1 MSRALLALVV
11 GSAGLLA
18 SLETWAEQQLG
29 PSLTRLGG
37 SLGEM
42 MLAPASG
49 EANAPEVVDWE
60 VIERGVT
67 STPSGLSE
75 EQRPPSSG
83 PVSEVTK
90 KNVTKAETKSA
101 ASVFISAE
109 RVLRLS
115 REASMPASR
124 YVPAKGSRPAGLQV
138 AGVTG
143 LGIGAR
149 DGDVLTRVAGAEV
162 RSSAAVV
169 SSVLRLRAK
178 KVKAIS
184 GELWRGQERILI
196 TFEMPY
202 LEGTRPP
209 LTGLPAKNR
218 PTKGGLTE
226 SVPQPGSAPSSANP
240 RASGP
245 PTSSRGAAQS
255 GS

>member
-1 MSRALLALVV
+1 MSRALLALVL

-18 SLETWAEQQLG
+18 SLETWAEQQIG

-42 MLAPASG
+42 MLEPANGGADAPG
-49 EANAPEVVDWE
+49 EVDWE

-67 STPSGLSE
+67 STPAELGE
-75 EQRPPSSG
+75 KPRPPSSA
-83 PVSEVTK
+83 PVSGAPT
-90 KNVTKAETKSA
+90 KNVTKAETKSE
-101 ASVFISAE
+101 ASMFISAE

-115 REASMPASR
+115 REASVPVSR
-124 YVPAKGSRPAGLQV
+124 YVPAKGLRPAGLQV
-138 AGVTG
+138 AGVAG
-143 LGIGAR
+143 LGIGVR

-169 SSVLRLRAK
+169 SSVLQLRAK

-202 LEGTRPP
+202 LEAGRPP
-209 LTGLPAKNR
+209 ITGLPAKT
-218 PTKGGLTE
+218 PATKGARAE
-226 SVPQPGSAPSSANP
+226 PVQKPRRAPISANP
-240 RASGP
+240 RASAP
-245 PTSSRGAAQS
+245 PASPRGAAKS
-255 GS
+255 GP